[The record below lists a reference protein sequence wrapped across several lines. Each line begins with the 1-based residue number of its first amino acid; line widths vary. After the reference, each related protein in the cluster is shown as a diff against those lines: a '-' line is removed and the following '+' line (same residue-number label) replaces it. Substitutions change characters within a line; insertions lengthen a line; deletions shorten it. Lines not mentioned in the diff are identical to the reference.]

1 MTVINTPETSVNK
14 RYMVRSWF
22 DLWHGASD
30 REAISIEALAA
41 DLGLAGFDT
50 RTVFD
55 EDNEAFL
62 LMVDTSEGT
71 FEISPAYMVNIED
84 KETLVTYVSDMNI
97 YRKDGSVLTNGMTS
111 NTEKTILNIIENCF

>member
-22 DLWHGASD
+22 DLWQGASD

-41 DLGLAGFDT
+41 DMVLAGFNT

-84 KETLVTYVSDMNI
+84 KETLVTYVSEMNI

-111 NTEKTILNIIENCF
+111 NTEKTILNTIENCF